1 MAFTIDTDLLR
12 KKLGRARIRKD
23 APMCQRKDPP
33 PELSK
38 GLQYLIDNVLDPL
51 SEGRPV
57 HSGNLDFEQFN
68 DNDLA
73 DLYDYYMDVCY
84 DGTKEWYDL
93 KKVYIACLRADA
105 LAAPIQF
112 L

>member
-1 MAFTIDTDLLR
+1 MALTLDTDLLR

-23 APMCQRKDPP
+23 APTSNLKDPP

-38 GLQYLIDNVLDPL
+38 GLQYLIDNLLDPM
-51 SEGRPV
+51 SNGKPV
-57 HSGNLDFEQFN
+57 HSGNLDFEQFT

-73 DLYDYYMDVCY
+73 DLYDFYMDVCY
-84 DGTKEWYDL
+84 DGTTDWYAL
-93 KKVYIACLRADA
+93 KKVYLACLN
-105 LAAPIQF
+105 AAPLAMPVQF

>member
-1 MAFTIDTDLLR
+1 MAVTLDTDLLR
-12 KKLGRARIRKD
+12 KKLAKAKPREIPPTD
-23 APMCQRKDPP
+23 NRKDPP

-38 GLQYLIDNVLDPL
+38 GLQYLIDNVLEPM
-51 SEGRPV
+51 SEGIPV
-57 HSGNLDFEQFN
+57 HSGNLDFAQFN

-84 DGTKEWYDL
+84 DGTKDWYNL
-93 KKVYIACLRADA
+93 KAVYTVCLQ
-105 LAAPIQF
+105 AASQTAPVKF

>member
-1 MAFTIDTDLLR
+1 MALTLDTDLLR

-23 APMCQRKDPP
+23 VPTPNRKDPP

-38 GLQYLIDNVLDPL
+38 GLQYLIDNLLDPMSDGKL
-51 SEGRPV
+51 V
-57 HSGNLDFEQFN
+57 HSGNLDFEQFT

-73 DLYDYYMDVCY
+73 DLYYYYMDVCY
-84 DGTKEWYDL
+84 DGTKEWYAL
-93 KKVYIACLRADA
+93 KKVYLSCLKAEP
-105 LAAPIQF
+105 LAMPVQF